1 MSFNSYIFILL
12 FFPVFMMIYYLCFRC
27 YKPEIQMILLLI
39 ASFMFYAYQHM
50 EYLPLL
56 CFSIASDYAVYRM
69 MIRGGKYKKFFLIS
83 GILLNLGILFYF
95 KYYNFF
101 IDNLN
106 LFLQLNLKI
115 HDVVLP
121 MGISFIVFQQIAF
134 LVDTYMERT
143 LKTNLLSYS
152 VLISYFPHVSS
163 GPILVAEDFL
173 KQLPFLNGK
182 ISWESFASGLYIFV
196 MGLGK
201 KVLVAD
207 AFAKAVD
214 WGYGNI
220 AQLNSTSALFVS
232 IAYSVQIYFDF
243 SGYSDMAMGI
253 SRMLQIEIPNNFNS
267 PYKAN
272 TISDFWDRWHISLTK
287 FLTKYVY
294 IPLGGNRKG
303 KWKTYINIMIVFVV
317 SGLWHGAN
325 WTFVVWGTLH
335 GLFMVVVRH
344 YKNFFEKIP
353 LILNKVITLIFVNLT
368 WILFRAGSFHTFRD
382 MMLALLKNDWGVLN
396 RDICDAMEPAF
407 VKIINLPLPYWFW
420 TVIILFVVLTMIFFC
435 KNVQEKAVTLKYS
448 FRSAIWVVMVAII
461 SLLSL
466 SGVSSFVYE
475 LF

>member
-12 FFPVFMMIYYLCFRC
+12 FFPVFMMIYYLCFRR
-27 YKPEIQMILLLI
+27 YRPEMQMILLLI
-39 ASFMFYAYQHM
+39 ASFIFYAYQHM

-56 CFSIASDYAVYRM
+56 CFNIAFNYAIYRM
-69 MIRGGKYKKFFLIS
+69 LRQCGRYKKFFLVS
-83 GILLNLGILFYF
+83 GILLNLGILVYF

-106 LFLQLNLKI
+106 LFFRMNLKI
-115 HDVVLP
+115 HEVVLP

-134 LVDTYMERT
+134 LVDTYMERIP
-143 LKTNLLSYS
+143 KTNLLSYS

-173 KQLPFLNGK
+173 KQLPFLSRN
-182 ISWESFASGLYIFV
+182 ISWERFASGLYIFV
-196 MGLGK
+196 MGFGK

-207 AFAKAVD
+207 IFAKAVD

-232 IAYSVQIYFDF
+232 IAYSIQIYFDF
-243 SGYSDMAMGI
+243 SGYSDMAMGL

-267 PYKAN
+267 PYKAV
-272 TISDFWDRWHISLTK
+272 TILDFWDRWHISLTK

-294 IPLGGNRKG
+294 IPLGGNREG

-317 SGLWHGAN
+317 SGLWHGAS
-325 WTFVVWGTLH
+325 WTFVVWGALH

-344 YKNFFEKIP
+344 YKSFFEKIP
-353 LILNKVITLIFVNLT
+353 LILNKVITLSFVNLT

-382 MMLALLKNDWGVLN
+382 MMLALLKNNWGALN
-396 RDICDAMEPAF
+396 RDICDAMAPAL
-407 VKIINLPLPYWFW
+407 VKMIDMSLPYWFW
-420 TVIILFVVLTMIFFC
+420 TVIILFTVFIMIFFC
-435 KNVQEKAVTLKYS
+435 KNVQEKSVTLKYTFS
-448 FRSAIWVVMVAII
+448 SAIWVVMVAII